1 MWCSWCV
8 RAAHGRRMEPSSWPG
23 HFRNRYII
31 RRDWHF
37 ASISG
42 TIGIPVSPIFLFGG
56 IVSGAAS
63 SVSSDLQR
71 DFAPEDCCWGEPFY
85 MLRSDQI
92 RRWHHVLFCGLLAM
106 VVHGFAIAQTPAT
119 TSTSTPTQTQKSAP
133 GSTASTTAAP
143 KHSGAHATTTHK
155 STHTATHTSA
165 HTTAQKSKTAHGKK
179 STKQVSKKRGQQAI
193 DSTRARQIQTAL
205 IREHY
210 MKGEPTGAWDAS
222 TQAAMQKYQAD
233 QGWQSKTTPDSRA
246 LIKLG
251 LGPSSDHLLN
261 PESAMT
267 SAAPAAT
274 EPKAGTKPASSES
287 KVPNL

>member
-1 MWCSWCV
+1 
-8 RAAHGRRMEPSSWPG
+8 
-23 HFRNRYII
+23 
-31 RRDWHF
+31 
-37 ASISG
+37 
-42 TIGIPVSPIFLFGG
+42 
-56 IVSGAAS
+56 
-63 SVSSDLQR
+63 
-71 DFAPEDCCWGEPFY
+71 

-92 RRWHHVLFCGLLAM
+92 RRWRHVLFFGLLAM

-119 TSTSTPTQTQKSAP
+119 TSTPTETQKSAP
-133 GSTASTTAAP
+133 SSTASTAAAP
-143 KHSGAHATTTHK
+143 KHSTSAHATTTHK
-155 STHTATHTSA
+155 ATHTTA

-179 STKQVSKKRGQQAI
+179 SSKQVSKKRGQQAI

-210 MKGEPTGAWDAS
+210 MQGEPTGAWDAV
-222 TQAAMQKYQAD
+222 TQAAMQKYQAA

-274 EPKAGTKPASSES
+274 EPKAGTKPASSEN